1 MAAEKK
7 PLSDKKK
14 ESNRKY
20 LHTLDDIKLRV
31 PKGKRKELRK
41 YASSAGMSLNA
52 FILSAIEEKI
62 RRLGQE
68 KDIAGADAGNEEN
81 I

>member
-7 PLSDKKK
+7 PLSEKKK

-20 LHTLDDIKLRV
+20 LQTLDDIKLHV
-31 PKGKRKELRK
+31 PKGKKEELRK
-41 YASSAGMSLNA
+41 HASSMGMSLNA

-62 RRLGQE
+62 RRPGSE
-68 KDIAGADAGNEEN
+68 RDSAGADAGNEEN

>member
-1 MAAEKK
+1 MTAEKK
-7 PLSDKKK
+7 SLSEKKK

-41 YASSAGMSLNA
+41 HASSAGMSLNA

-68 KDIAGADAGNEEN
+68 TDSTGQGAGNE
-81 I
+81 